1 MAGEYSLTQVTDAN
15 QPVPTIGNADWGGED
30 TCFLTIP
37 KWLDAVTP
45 ADYLDILGGMRLNT
59 FYCD

>member
-37 KWLDAVTP
+37 KNLSK
-45 ADYLDILGGMRLNT
+45 YYFLNS
-59 FYCD
+59 